1 MPLESDGYPD
11 SRTLV
16 KSWNHLLVNLLAMR
30 GGIEDF
36 VSSETTIPFHLCLI
50 KINIIMRK
58 SIIPLLAVLLLMASC
73 ATNKKITYFQ
83 DIAVSIDTTGAMRL
97 PPDITIRPDDKISII
112 VNTRDPELTALFNL
126 PYVSRILGQQGETM
140 SNTNQ
145 GASGYIVKNDGTIDF
160 PVLGIINV
168 AGMTRNEGAAHI
180 KDMLISQN
188 LVNDPVVTVEYMN
201 LQYSVMGEVKA
212 PGNYKITRDRIT
224 LLEAISQAGDLN
236 INGRRDNVLVM
247 RPDSTGKLY
256 AYQVDMRSF
265 ENVVNSP
272 VYYIHQ
278 NDYIYVEPN
287 KKKANES
294 TVNANTVN
302 SASFWISVTSLLS
315 SLATTI
321 SVLVK
326 K

>member
-1 MPLESDGYPD
+1 M
-11 SRTLV
+11 
-16 KSWNHLLVNLLAMR
+16 K
-30 GGIEDF
+30 
-36 VSSETTIPFHLCLI
+36 
-50 KINIIMRK
+50 K

-73 ATNKKITYFQ
+73 ATNKKISYFQ

-112 VNTRDPELTALFNL
+112 VNSKDPELTALFNL
-126 PYVSRILGQQGETM
+126 PYVARILGQTTEYLGN
-140 SNTNQ
+140 SNQ
-145 GASGYIVKNDGTIDF
+145 GASGYIVASDGTIDF
-160 PVLGIINV
+160 PVLGRISI
-168 AGMTRNEGAAHI
+168 AGMTRSQVAEYI
-180 KDMLISQN
+180 KNQLITQN
-188 LVNDPVVTVEYMN
+188 LVIDPVVTVEYVN
-201 LQYSVMGEVKA
+201 LQFSVMGEVKT
-212 PGNYKITRDRIT
+212 PGSYKITHDRVT
-224 LLEAISQAGDLN
+224 LLDAISQAGDMT
-236 INGRRDNVLVM
+236 INGRRDNVLVI
-247 RPDSTGKLY
+247 RPDTTGKMY

-265 ENVVNSP
+265 EDVVNSP